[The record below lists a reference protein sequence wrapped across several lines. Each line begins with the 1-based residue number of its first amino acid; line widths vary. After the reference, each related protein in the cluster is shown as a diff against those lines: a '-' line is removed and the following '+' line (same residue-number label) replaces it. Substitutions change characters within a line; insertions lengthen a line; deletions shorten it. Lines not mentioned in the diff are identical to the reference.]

1 MEIEESDSHLVNLV
15 IHKNRDG
22 TYETTCLV
30 NPGLLKGQ
38 TELSGLLRHVLES
51 DVRGLIVDT
60 LVAESDKAVPGTSS
74 VVSAIITEK
83 NVVVKPVMGLD
94 YLKGLNFQ
102 IASMRESDGDE

>member
-1 MEIEESDSHLVNLV
+1 MEIEESDSHLLNLV

-38 TELSGLLRHVLES
+38 AELSGLLRYVLDSELK
-51 DVRGLIVDT
+51 GLIVDT
-60 LVAESDKAVPGTSS
+60 LTEEADKAVPGTSS
-74 VVSAIITEK
+74 VVSAIISEK

-94 YLKGLNFQ
+94 YLKGMNFQ
-102 IASMRESDGDE
+102 IASMREGSDEE